1 MPALKDGKE
10 YSMEVVE
17 RAEDLYCLDGCTFD
31 QVGTLTGISVPTL
44 KRWSEKYS
52 WPKKRE
58 EVRQARSA
66 IRINRV
72 LAHEKSL
79 STYLKSGQAQDA
91 FAIAAIESAVQKAAE
106 AAIKRQGESASET
119 VNLREIRSE
128 KDAVTALEE
137 AVQIKLN
144 SLLANPGGI
153 SFAAVKDIRQA
164 MTLIAEMKAKAEPDE
179 KGKRIKGLSPET
191 AEMMRKKLLEGSH

>member
-1 MPALKDGKE
+1 
-10 YSMEVVE
+10 MEVVE

-31 QVGTLTGISVPTL
+31 QVGTLTGVSVPTL
-44 KRWSEKYS
+44 KRWSEKYA
-52 WPKKRE
+52 WQKKRE

-91 FAIAAIESAVQKAAE
+91 YAVAAIESAVQKAAE
-106 AAIKRQGESASET
+106 AALKRQAEGASET
-119 VNLREIRSE
+119 GNLREIRSE
-128 KDAVTALEE
+128 LDAVAALEE

-153 SFAAVKDIRQA
+153 SFAVVKDVKQA
-164 MTLIAEMKAKAEPDE
+164 LALIGEMKAKAAPDQE
-179 KGKRIKGLSPET
+179 ESKRKKGLTPET
-191 AEMMRKKLLEGSH
+191 AEMMRKKLLEGCA